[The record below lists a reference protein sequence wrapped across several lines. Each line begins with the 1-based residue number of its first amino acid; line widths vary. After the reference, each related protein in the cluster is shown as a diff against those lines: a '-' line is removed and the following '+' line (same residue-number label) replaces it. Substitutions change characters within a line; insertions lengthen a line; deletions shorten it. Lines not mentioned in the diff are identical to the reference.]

1 VPAPADLVHESST
14 TTGTGNF
21 TLAEI
26 NGKRRFS
33 SPFGTGGSNVFDY
46 FISNRSAVEWERG
59 TGSMSDANTLVRD
72 TVIASSNAD
81 AAVNFSAGLK
91 DVTNDV
97 PAAKQVT
104 TDTTQTLTNK
114 ALTSPVL
121 TTPALD
127 TPSSG
132 TLTNCTGLPV
142 SSGISGLGTGIA
154 TILAINYGIR
164 EQLNAARSYYVRSDG
179 SDSNTGLV
187 NSSGGAFLTIQKAVD
202 TVASLDLGTYDATI
216 YVGTGT
222 WTASTEFKSLV
233 GAGKC
238 IIRGINANT
247 TDTIVS
253 TTSADCFYSYNGYS
267 GRYKT
272 EYLKTQTTTSGEHF
286 NIYGDGTL
294 LFGEMN
300 FGASG
305 GTHVTVGVKTLCQFL
320 SNITISGN
328 AIAHVAAYDSGQIRQ
343 QSITVTL
350 SGTPAFLFCFALA
363 GRCGS
368 LVMNGNTYSGSA
380 TGVRYVTQYNA
391 VLLTFGG
398 TTYLPGD
405 VAGRC
410 ETGGQYF
417 A

>member
-1 VPAPADLVHESST
+1 MPVPANLVHQLTSG
-14 TTGTGNF
+14 TGTGNLSL
-21 TLAEI
+21 TAVS
-26 NGKRRFS
+26 GKRT
-33 SPFGTGGSNVFDY
+33 FGAAFPAGTANECDY
-46 FISNRSAVEWERG
+46 FVSHRTAAEWERG
-59 TGSMSDANTLVRD
+59 TGHITAGALVRD
-72 TVIASSNAD
+72 TVIESSNANV
-81 AAVNFSAGLK
+81 AVNFSAGDK
-91 DVTNDV
+91 DVTNDI

-104 TDTTQTLTNK
+104 TDTVQTLSNK
-114 ALTSPVL
+114 TFDA
-121 TTPALD
+121 PALG

-253 TTSADCFYSYNGYS
+253 TTSADCFYSYDGYS

-305 GTHVTVGVKTLCQFL
+305 GTHVTVGVKTFCQFL